1 MTVCKRLSFVLIL
14 MLASFSALA
23 QISLFDDEEEFLPVS
38 EAFKA
43 SATVKGGQLFIDWNI
58 APSYYLYKSK
68 FKLTAITPDTRV
80 ELAPLYEKGKRQY
93 DDIFQKEV
101 ELYYKSTRIQANAA
115 ELPNAFEL
123 ELASQGCADAGLC
136 YPPQKQY
143 IQVDMGSGAI
153 TYTSTPTVIPSA
165 NQTVIRQPS
174 TAQPA
179 SQTQA
184 GEPNITAPQTEIKT
198 YSLLVYILMALGGG
212 IILNLMPC
220 VFPVLSLKALSF
232 ASHSDPHSHKAHG
245 WAYTLGVVLS
255 FVVVALLILALR
267 SAGTAAGWGFQLQS
281 PVFVAA
287 VMYLFVVMGLSL
299 SGFVHFGTGLMGA
312 GQKLTQGSGLQSS
325 FFTGVLAA
333 VVASPCTGPM
343 MAAPLGFALTQPPAV
358 ALIIFVALGFG
369 LALPFLALSY
379 SPALAKILPAP
390 GSWME
395 TLKQFLAFPMYI
407 TAAWLLY
414 VFGNQV
420 GMTGVLFLT
429 IGAIAIA
436 YAIWALQ
443 HKPKANWGKW
453 LVTFSAYAALAAAVF
468 IAYQGKSF
476 GQKDDSWVAFTPT
489 VVQELREKGQPV
501 FVDFTADW
509 CLTCKANEAVAI
521 NRDKFKAVAKELN
534 YAKVKGDWTN
544 EDPRITAVL
553 NEFQRSGVPLYLVYP
568 ADLSKPAE
576 VLPQLLTLDMTV
588 AALKRNGQNI
598 TSQ

>member
-1 MTVCKRLSFVLIL
+1 MTVCKRLSLMLIL
-14 MLASFSALA
+14 MLSSLSAWA
-23 QISLFDDEEEFLPVS
+23 QISLFDDEEEFLPVT

-43 SATVKGGQLFIDWNI
+43 SATVKGDQLFIDWNI

-68 FKLTAITPDTRV
+68 FKLTAITPDTKI

-115 ELPNAFEL
+115 DLPNEFEL

-143 IQVDMGSGAI
+143 LQVDISSGAI
-153 TYTSTPTVIPSA
+153 TYTPTPTVTPAA
-165 NQTVIRQPS
+165 NQKTIKQKATLTAAVAENTAETNS
-174 TAQPA
+174 TSP
-179 SQTQA
+179 QA
-184 GEPNITAPQTEIKT
+184 NIKT

-232 ASHSDPHSHKAHG
+232 ASHAEGHHSHKAHG

-255 FVVVALLILALR
+255 FIVVALFILILR

-281 PVFVAA
+281 PVFVAS

-312 GQKLTQGSGLQSS
+312 GQKLTQGNGLQSS

-343 MAAPLGFALTQPPAV
+343 MAAPLGFALTQPPAI
-358 ALIIFVALGFG
+358 ALIIFIALGFG

-379 SPALAKILPAP
+379 SPALAKALPAP

-420 GMTGVLFLT
+420 GMTGVLFLV

-453 LVTFSAYAALAAAVF
+453 LVTFSAYAALAAAAY

-489 VVQELREKGQPV
+489 AVQELRENGQPV

-509 CLTCKANEAVAI
+509 CLTCKANEAIAI
-521 NRDKFKAVAKELN
+521 NRDKFNEVAKQYN

-553 NEFQRSGVPLYLVYP
+553 NEFKRSGVPLYLVYP

-588 AALKRNGQNI
+588 AALKRNGQ
-598 TSQ
+598 

>member
-1 MTVCKRLSFVLIL
+1 MTVCKRLSLMLIL
-14 MLASFSALA
+14 MLSSLSAWA
-23 QISLFDDEEEFLPVS
+23 QISLFDDEEEFLPVT

-43 SATVKGGQLFIDWNI
+43 SATVKGDQLFIDWNI

-68 FKLTAITPDTRV
+68 FKLTAITPDTKI

-115 ELPNAFEL
+115 DLPNEFEL

-143 IQVDMGSGAI
+143 LQVDISSGAI
-153 TYTSTPTVIPSA
+153 TYTPTPTVTPAA
-165 NQTVIRQPS
+165 NQKTIKQKATLTAAVAENTAETNS
-174 TAQPA
+174 TSP
-179 SQTQA
+179 QA
-184 GEPNITAPQTEIKT
+184 NIKT

-232 ASHSDPHSHKAHG
+232 ASHAEGHHSHKAHG

-255 FVVVALLILALR
+255 FIVVALFILVLR

-281 PVFVAA
+281 PVFVAS

-312 GQKLTQGSGLQSS
+312 GQKLTQGNGLQSS

-343 MAAPLGFALTQPPAV
+343 MAAPLGFALTQPPAI
-358 ALIIFVALGFG
+358 ALIIFIALGFG

-379 SPALAKILPAP
+379 SPALAKALPAP

-420 GMTGVLFLT
+420 GMTGVLFLV

-453 LVTFSAYAALAAAVF
+453 LVTFSAYAALAAAVY

-489 VVQELREKGQPV
+489 AVQELRENGQPV

-509 CLTCKANEAVAI
+509 CLTCKANEAIAI
-521 NRDKFKAVAKELN
+521 NRDKFNEVAKQYN

-553 NEFQRSGVPLYLVYP
+553 NEFKRSGVPLYLVYP

-588 AALKRNGQNI
+588 AALKRNGQ
-598 TSQ
+598 